1 MRGFNMHL
9 CSLRNMY
16 SNRDLNGIFGAKQ
29 TSKPEDDIGTQV
41 DAFAGKS
48 SVSICKPLKLSN
60 TPITRI
66 EQEYATKSHEILKPE
81 GPYKHTYP
89 RKFKETVVDFA
100 MTNGIKAACK
110 KYVVTRKNVER
121 WCKNGLDRKKGAG
134 RKTTNP
140 TMEVEIL
147 AWVEDY
153 IRREGKLPK
162 RNYIIIRAME
172 YADEA
177 FKASKGWCDKFL
189 KRNKSILETYLAEAR
204 SDESD
209 DSDQS

>member
-1 MRGFNMHL
+1 
-9 CSLRNMY
+9 MY
-16 SNRDLNGIFGAKQ
+16 SNRELHGLFGPKPIPRPESAVIEQ
-29 TSKPEDDIGTQV
+29 VGTSPC
-41 DAFAGKS
+41 KS
-48 SVSICKPLKLSN
+48 NVSISKPLKPDIS
-60 TPITRI
+60 PVICI
-66 EQEYATKSHEILKPE
+66 EHNGLGVQDAPRQE

-100 MTNGIKAACK
+100 QSNGIKAACK
-110 KYVVTRKNVER
+110 KYQVTRKNVER

-140 TMEVEIL
+140 AMEVEIL

-172 YADEA
+172 YADGA

-189 KRNKSILETYLAEAR
+189 KRNKSILETYLAEAK
-204 SDESD
+204 SDDSD

>member
-1 MRGFNMHL
+1 
-9 CSLRNMY
+9 MY
-16 SNRDLNGIFGAKQ
+16 SNRDLQGLFGNKQ
-29 TSKPEDDIGTQV
+29 AINQENCTNAQPTTLTN
-41 DAFAGKS
+41 KS
-48 SVSICKPLKLSN
+48 SVSICKPLKPSN
-60 TPITRI
+60 SSITRI
-66 EQEYATKSHEILKPE
+66 EQEITKDSQEVFKPE

-100 MTNGIKAACK
+100 QTSGIKAACK
-110 KYVVTRKNVER
+110 KYAVTRKNVER

-140 TMEVEIL
+140 VMEKKIL

-172 YADEA
+172 YANGA

-189 KRNKSILETYLAEAR
+189 KRNKSILETYLTEAK
-204 SDESD
+204 SEESD
-209 DSDQS
+209 DSEQC